1 MVHYVIEFS
10 VHEVWSQ
17 ENNIPCGEP
26 DESIPFGPSGEVD
39 DSEDRTFYVLIRKG
53 CFTLEDMALGQES
66 VL

>member
-10 VHEVWSQ
+10 VHEVRSQ

-26 DESIPFGPSGEVD
+26 DESILLGRSGEVD
-39 DSEDRTFYVLIRKG
+39 ESEDRTFYVLIRKG
-53 CFTLEDMALGQES
+53 YFILKDMALGQEP

>member
-10 VHEVWSQ
+10 VHEIWSQ

-26 DESIPFGPSGEVD
+26 DESILLVQSGGADE
-39 DSEDRTFYVLIRKG
+39 SEDRTFYILIRKD
-53 CFTLEDMALGQES
+53 CFILEDMALGQES

>member
-10 VHEVWSQ
+10 VHETRSQ

-26 DESIPFGPSGEVD
+26 DEAILFFRSGEVD
-39 DSEDRTFYVLIRKG
+39 ESENRTFYILIRKE
-53 CFTLEDMALGQES
+53 CFILGDMALGQES

>member
-10 VHEVWSQ
+10 VHEIRSQ

-26 DESIPFGPSGEVD
+26 DESILLVQSRGADE
-39 DSEDRTFYVLIRKG
+39 SEDRSFYILIRKD
-53 CFTLEDMALGQES
+53 CFILEDMALGQES